1 MADIYIIY
9 SIFLLLSIIPIYRFG
24 LLSIESIMLLLIYAP
39 VLSIAYMYINDGDF
53 VNYQNMSY
61 LQSGD
66 NIFGYGLMLYLISYA
81 TTIYCMSYQRNAPDY
96 ETSITK
102 LDYLNNQQGSIVGF
116 ILMFFAIYFF
126 YKADPGGFENTILN
140 TSYTDLLT
148 LRTAGTEYAYAL
160 GLICWIAT
168 FIIIL
173 NSTSNTVLKY
183 FFIVSTIWI
192 TVWLG
197 LHASRMPLSA
207 IILSLC
213 LYYLIKNK
221 KINLIIF
228 ILIGAISLNFIGNIR
243 EKSFDTIQEFSLIS
257 DIGSFNF
264 EKMKKDDS
272 RLDSLL
278 GTDFN
283 CRKIECIKYVYRG
296 DSELFTEFFVK
307 TQNEKISS
315 MLSARGNQISKKSD
329 LVDDIR
335 SMKNETASSFL
346 NRLQING
353 DNWTIGSETDLSEVS
368 NSDYLNE
375 NNFIYSPAISTNT
388 DFAGINITIFEY
400 EDIHKVLN
408 LSFNKIEEIGYKYVE
423 NYKIANP
430 KFDNPGVDDYERVFS
445 LPGGISNIFM
455 SFIITID
462 YFEYHDY
469 FYGQTFLNYL
479 TQLLPGPVNRYFD
492 FENSVYFESSGVFD
506 EYSWNGGINVI
517 SIFYANFGHFGLIIF
532 GMFVHYY
539 IFFTR
544 KLLYSKN
551 ILLLIISLFMF
562 STVMQVFWY
571 ELIQIIKPVLFI
583 MLLYLFFL
591 LFLSRRYERE
601 RPR

>member
-1 MADIYIIY
+1 MADIYIVY
-9 SIFLLLSIIPIYRFG
+9 LIFLLLSIIPISRFG

-39 VLSIAYMYINDGDF
+39 ALSIAYMYINDGEF

-66 NIFGYGLMLYLISYA
+66 NIFGYGLMLYLISFS

-96 ETSITK
+96 EINITK
-102 LDYLNNQQGSIVGF
+102 LDYLNNQQGSIAGF
-116 ILMFFAIYFF
+116 VLMFIAIYFF

-140 TSYTDLLT
+140 TSYTDLLI
-148 LRTAGTEYAYAL
+148 LRAAGTEYAYAL
-160 GLICWIAT
+160 GLISWIAT
-168 FIIIL
+168 FIIFL
-173 NSTSNTVLKY
+173 NNTSNTLLKY
-183 FFIVSTIWI
+183 FFIISTLWI

-207 IILSLC
+207 ILLSLC

-221 KINLIIF
+221 KINLILF

-243 EKSFDTIQEFSLIS
+243 EKSFETIQGLALIS
-257 DIGSFNF
+257 DIGSFNS

-278 GTDFN
+278 GTDFD

-296 DSELFTEFFVK
+296 DSELFEEFFVK

-315 MLSARGNQISKKSD
+315 MLRARGNQINKNSD
-329 LVDDIR
+329 KADDIR
-335 SMKNETASSFL
+335 SMKNEKTSSFL

-353 DNWTIGSETDLSEVS
+353 DNWTIGSETDS
-368 NSDYLNE
+368 NKFSNNDYLDE
-375 NNFIYSPAISTNT
+375 NNFIYSPAISTNA
-388 DFAGINITIFEY
+388 DFAGIDITIFEY
-400 EDIHKVLN
+400 EDIYKTLN
-408 LSFNKIEEIGYKYVE
+408 PSFNQIEEIGYRYVE

-430 KFDNPGVDDYERVFS
+430 KYDNLGVDDYERVFS

-455 SFIITID
+455 SFMITID

-469 FYGQTFLNYL
+469 FYGQTFLNYF

-492 FENSVYFESSGVFD
+492 FENSAYFESSGVFD
-506 EYSWNGGINVI
+506 QYSWNGGINVI
-517 SIFYANFGHFGLIIF
+517 SIFYANFGYFGLIIF
-532 GMFVHYY
+532 GIFVHYY

-551 ILLLIISLFMF
+551 IFLLIISLFMF

-583 MLLYLFFL
+583 MLLNLFFL